1 MAMYQRI
8 LIASDGTA
16 LSRRAE
22 AAGIELAAAIGAE
35 IVVLSVIPKASRAML
50 DPTLVAARVEVGQ
63 VERLWSERA
72 ERTVAKVK
80 AAAGKKRLAAK
91 TLTVVAD
98 SVADA
103 ILAAAKKH
111 RCELIV
117 MASHGRKGLGRVLL
131 GSETQHVLVHTQL
144 PVLVVR

>member
-1 MAMYQRI
+1 M
-8 LIASDGTA
+8 LN
-16 LSRRAE
+16 
-22 AAGIELAAAIGAE
+22 
-35 IVVLSVIPKASRAML
+35 VIPKASRALL
-50 DPTLVAARVEVGQ
+50 DPTVVAAHVEVAE

-80 AAAGKKRLAAK
+80 AAAGKKQLAAK
-91 TLTVVAD
+91 TVTVVAE
-98 SVADA
+98 SIADA

-131 GSETQHVLVHTQL
+131 GSETQHVLVRSQL